1 MGKGVG
7 RKMNSIDLTGQRFGR
22 LVVIRDN
29 GGGKITCRCDCG
41 TVKEYN
47 KSNVKQGLTT
57 SCGCA
62 RQGHAMSHVKNT
74 VGQRFGKLVV
84 LEELAGGKV
93 QCQCDCGAIKTVNKA
108 HLLHG
113 DITSCGC
120 SQKEM
125 AKKNREPFLHDGTD
139 INKIKASKATSR
151 SKSGIRGVC
160 WNERKGKW
168 RANIGFKGKKID
180 LGYYDNIDDA
190 IAARKAAEEK
200 YYAPVIKEWES
211 SHDK

>member
-1 MGKGVG
+1 MK
-7 RKMNSIDLTGQRFGR
+7 NIDLTGQRFGR
-22 LVVIRDN
+22 LIAVKYV
-29 GGGKITCRCDCG
+29 GKSKWECRCDCG
-41 TVKEYN
+41 NMVTAL
-47 KSNVKQGLTT
+47 SNNLRRGNTT

-84 LEELAGGKV
+84 LEELTGGKV
-93 QCQCDCGAIKTVNKA
+93 KCRCDCGNIKTINKA

-120 SQKEM
+120 DQKEM
-125 AKKNREPFLHDGTD
+125 AKKNREPFLYCGTD
-139 INKIKASKATSR
+139 INKIKASNATSR
-151 SKSGIRGVC
+151 SKSGVRGVC
-160 WNERKGKW
+160 WDDRKGKW
-168 RANIGFKGKKID
+168 RANIGFKGQKFD

-200 YYAPVIKEWES
+200 YYAPLIKEWEG